1 VWHNAEGKLVVVVL
15 GTPLV
20 VEVGVAAIALW
31 RLETVMDD
39 EAALASLSNKLVVL
53 LDAGFSLRSKRRGG
67 EQRLLRSRGAIYGN
81 SRSFSCRSSQ
91 SVARCTAAILGP
103 GGHSACQ
110 GLVLLARS
118 LLPPY
123 GRIFW
128 MTGSRFQRKL

>member
-53 LDAGFSLRSKRRGG
+53 LDVGFPLRSKRRGG

-81 SRSFSCRSSQ
+81 SRSFSC
-91 SVARCTAAILGP
+91 
-103 GGHSACQ
+103 
-110 GLVLLARS
+110 
-118 LLPPY
+118 
-123 GRIFW
+123 
-128 MTGSRFQRKL
+128 